1 MLQSREVGITCSRVG
16 REKKIDT
23 DYRFDNLGVDG
34 MIMSLKAIL
43 EEGSRLI

>member
-1 MLQSREVGITCSRVG
+1 MLQLHEVGVTCSRVG
-16 REKKIDT
+16 REKKIDI

-43 EEGSRLI
+43 GRGGD

>member
-1 MLQSREVGITCSRVG
+1 MLQSHEVGITCSRVG

-34 MIMSLKAIL
+34 MITNLKTIL
-43 EEGSRLI
+43 GGGD